1 MGPLFFK
8 GAPPPKPHR
17 SRTMDSILF
26 LRSDIKTQ
34 YHLELTP
41 SGETRLTVRQE
52 KDKVLTDTGETLE
65 GSYFVESTHF
75 LDFAS
80 TMRLC
85 HTLTKAKCSVI
96 SLD

>member
-1 MGPLFFK
+1 MN
-8 GAPPPKPHR
+8 
-17 SRTMDSILF
+17 SIIL

-41 SGETRLTVRQE
+41 SSEVRLTVRQE
-52 KDKVLTDTGETLE
+52 KDKVETDTGETLE

-75 LDFAS
+75 MNFAQ
-80 TMRLC
+80 TVRFV
-85 HTLTKAKCSVI
+85 HTLTKAKCSVV

>member
-1 MGPLFFK
+1 
-8 GAPPPKPHR
+8 
-17 SRTMDSILF
+17 MDSIIL

-41 SGETRLTVRQE
+41 TGETRLTVRQE

-65 GSYFVESTHF
+65 GSYFVESTYF

-80 TMRLC
+80 VIRLA
-85 HTLTKAKCSVI
+85 HALTKAKCSTI

>member
-1 MGPLFFK
+1 
-8 GAPPPKPHR
+8 
-17 SRTMDSILF
+17 MDSIIL

-41 SGETRLTVRQE
+41 TGETRLTVRQE
-52 KDKVLTDTGETLE
+52 RDKVLTDTGETLE

-75 LDFAS
+75 MDFA
-80 TMRLC
+80 TTVRLV
-85 HTLTKAKCSVI
+85 HTLTKSKCSVV